1 MKNQNGFVKFLF
13 WFTYVVAA
21 AAAWFHTFS
30 VFEQSDPWF
39 IAALAAS
46 AIDGALAFTIYLG
59 GKVVGNQRHA
69 ALVGTFVFAAMSAMS
84 QVIQRFYGLGI
95 QEQMPNWLRIV
106 SLALVPMATT
116 GSVLILGLVKYFD
129 KDNDGIPDI
138 FQNRD
143 RIVPARIQTRPAM
156 SFPQEMPVLPTV
168 TKPRT
173 DGQGKYKREVIPPE
187 TEEDKTPVPLSRG

>member
-21 AAAWFHTFS
+21 AAAWFHTYS

-69 ALVGTFVFAAMSAMS
+69 ALVGTFVFAAMSATS
-84 QVIQRFYGLGI
+84 QVIQRYYGLGL
-95 QEQMPNWLRIV
+95 QEEMPGWLRIV
-106 SLALVPMATT
+106 SLSLVPMATT

-129 KDNDGIPDI
+129 KDGDGVPDI
-138 FQNRD
+138 LQNRD
-143 RIVPARIQTRPAM
+143 RVIPKVQTRTSMA
-156 SFPQEMPVLPTV
+156 FPQEMPVLPTMAK
-168 TKPRT
+168 TRT
-173 DGQGKYKREVIPPE
+173 DGQGKYKRDVIPVADE
-187 TEEDKTPVPLSRG
+187 GENTSPLSTG

>member
-39 IAALAAS
+39 IAALAAT

-59 GKVVGNQRHA
+59 GRVVGSQRHA
-69 ALVGTFVFAAMSAMS
+69 ALVGTFAFAAMSAVS
-84 QVIQRFYGLGI
+84 QVIQRYYGLGV
-95 QEQMPNWLRIV
+95 QDQMPGWLRIV
-106 SLALVPMATT
+106 SLSLVPMATT

-129 KDNDGIPDI
+129 KDGDGVPDM

-143 RIVPARIQTRPAM
+143 RVMPKVQPRPTSVA
-156 SFPQEMPVLPTV
+156 FPQEMQAIRPLP
-168 TKPRT
+168 RN
-173 DGQGKYKREVIPPE
+173 DGQGKFKRDVIP
-187 TEEDKTPVPLSRG
+187 TENDERESIIPLR

>member
-39 IAALAAS
+39 IAALAAT

-59 GKVVGNQRHA
+59 GRVYGNQRHA

-84 QVIQRFYGLGI
+84 QVIQRFYGLGV

-116 GSVLILGLVKYFD
+116 GSVLVLGLVKYFD

-138 FQNRD
+138 FQNKNRA
-143 RIVPARIQTRPAM
+143 IPSQIQTRPAM

-168 TKPRT
+168 TKPRI
-173 DGQGKYKREVIPPE
+173 DGQGKYKRDVIPVAN
-187 TEEDKTPVPLSRG
+187 EEAESQSPLR

>member
-39 IAALAAS
+39 IAALAAT

-59 GKVVGNQRHA
+59 GKVVGSQRHA

-84 QVIQRFYGLGI
+84 QVIQRYYGLGV
-95 QEQMPNWLRIV
+95 EAQMPGWLRIV
-106 SLALVPMATT
+106 SLSLVPAATT
-116 GSVLILGLVKYFD
+116 GSVLVLGLVKYFD
-129 KDNDGIPDI
+129 KDGDGVPDVL
-138 FQNRD
+138 QNRREQLD
-143 RIVPARIQTRPAM
+143 RVQPRQQIAA
-156 SFPQEMPVLPTV
+156 FPKELPTPPAV
-168 TKPRT
+168 RRT
-173 DGQGKYKREVIPPE
+173 DGQGKFKRDVIPAADEGEP
-187 TEEDKTPVPLSRG
+187 PSPLSRG